1 MVALSYCSISLAG
14 YSWLSYLGAHGLVSY
29 KTNGST
35 FNKATDQL
43 ARTPVVLTLREWWL
57 KRCEHFYLKQGIPQA
72 QADVGRDPREAR
84 RRSKS
89 TVGST
94 EGNDASQ
101 SAGQEK
107 GRAYCRGQEKT
118 L

>member
-1 MVALSYCSISLAG
+1 M
-14 YSWLSYLGAHGLVSY
+14 SYLGAHGLVSY
-29 KTNGST
+29 KTNGSC

-43 ARTPVVLTLREWWL
+43 ARTPVGLTLLGWWL
-57 KRCEHFYLKQGIPQA
+57 KRCRERSYLTQKIPRA

-84 RRSKS
+84 GGSTG

-94 EGNDASQ
+94 EGNCASQ

-107 GRAYCRGQEKT
+107 GRAYRRGQKET
-118 L
+118 F